1 VINPSLLIADEP
13 TANLD
18 SQTSRE
24 VIDLIEKL
32 NQETGVTCIF
42 TTHDPR
48 LLARVPR
55 QLKLQDGLISAD
67 SYEDLPQ
74 VATTKA
80 TA

>member
-1 VINPSLLIADEP
+1 VAIARALVGTPRLLIADEP

-24 VIDLIEKL
+24 VIDLIERL
-32 NQETGVTCIF
+32 NRETGVTCIF

-55 QLKLQDGLISAD
+55 QLRLQDGLISQD
-67 SYEDLPQ
+67 SYQE
-74 VATTKA
+74 AA
-80 TA
+80 